1 MGKKDPTLPFPKSGG
16 KAGYVWRRFS
26 SKLPSIRVIPGPP
39 QAEPGIQTLSIKSWI
54 PGSPLRGAP
63 E

>member
-1 MGKKDPTLPFPKSGG
+1 MNTVVAGSAGKML
-16 KAGYVWRRFS
+16 FS
-26 SKLPSIRVIPGPP
+26 VSVGLC
-39 QAEPGIQTLSIKSWI
+39 SWI

>member
-1 MGKKDPTLPFPKSGG
+1 ME
-16 KAGYVWRRFS
+16 KA
-26 SKLPSIRVIPGPP
+26 RVIPGPP
-39 QAEPGIQTLSIKSWI
+39 QAEPGIQTFRKKSWI